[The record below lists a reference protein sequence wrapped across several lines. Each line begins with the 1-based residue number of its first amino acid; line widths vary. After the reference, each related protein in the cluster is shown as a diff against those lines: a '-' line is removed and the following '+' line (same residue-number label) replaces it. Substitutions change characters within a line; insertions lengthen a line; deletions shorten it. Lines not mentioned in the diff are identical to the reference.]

1 MSTTVNQS
9 RAKADGDIVAG
20 NKNVNNNYI
29 TSIISVGVIEKLLEK
44 LQEEMNQD
52 PNKCDFIDQLL
63 RFRKG
68 RKRDGVAGLE
78 GKLQAGG
85 RSDEYEDALER
96 KEMFVKLLDKWSM
109 YTSAQKIFVQLLA
122 RAEHHFYYNIQPQLK
137 NLTILEVNELTT
149 KLVVD
154 PTVSDCGSSVFEI
167 DHNVAM
173 GMVYWLAEQC
183 FVRWHK

>member
-9 RAKADGDIVAG
+9 RSTAQGDMVG
-20 NKNVNNNYI
+20 GDKVVNNNYVNSAI
-29 TSIISVGVIEKLLEK
+29 PIGVIEKLLLK
-44 LQEEMNQD
+44 LQEEMEKS
-52 PNKCDFIDQLL
+52 PEKCEFIDNLL

-68 RKRDGVAGLE
+68 RKHDGVIGLE

-96 KEMFVKLLDKWSM
+96 KEMFVKLLDSWSM
-109 YTSAQKIFVQLLA
+109 YASAQQIFVHLLA
-122 RAEHHFYYNIQPQLK
+122 RAEHYFFYTIQPQLGV
-137 NLTILEVNELTT
+137 LTTVEVNELTT
-149 KLVVD
+149 KLIVD
-154 PTVSDCGSSVFEI
+154 PTVNDCGSSVFEI